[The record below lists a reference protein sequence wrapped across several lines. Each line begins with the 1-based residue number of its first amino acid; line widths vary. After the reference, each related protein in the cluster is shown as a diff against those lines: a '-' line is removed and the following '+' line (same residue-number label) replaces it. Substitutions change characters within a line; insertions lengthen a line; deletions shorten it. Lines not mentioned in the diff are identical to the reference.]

1 MVQVQHKLIKR
12 QKHHLITLE
21 NIGIILANNGNVF
34 LSAYRRSD
42 SDQNPNTINISD
54 KQIHQSIAKISNL
67 LRVLAVEG
75 LEISEL
81 VLKELIN
88 FVNDR
93 EIPINEILMSGELKE
108 ELLERVRE
116 RIPKRIEE
124 ISQSIKKNWVYLED
138 MDDIFLFNLL

>member
-1 MVQVQHKLIKR
+1 MIQVQHKLIKR

-21 NIGIILANNGNVF
+21 SIGIILANNGNIF

-42 SDQNPNTINISD
+42 PDQNPSTINIID
-54 KQIHQSIAKISNL
+54 KQIHKSVAKISNL

-81 VLKELIN
+81 VLKELIA

-93 EIPINEILMSGELKE
+93 EIATNDILVSGELKE
-108 ELLERVRE
+108 ELLERVR
-116 RIPKRIEE
+116 
-124 ISQSIKKNWVYLED
+124 
-138 MDDIFLFNLL
+138 

>member
-1 MVQVQHKLIKR
+1 M
-12 QKHHLITLE
+12 
-21 NIGIILANNGNVF
+21 ANNGNVY

-42 SDQNPNTINISD
+42 SDQNPNTVNVID
-54 KQIHQSIAKISNL
+54 KQTHQNIAKISNL
-67 LRVLAVEG
+67 LRVLAIEG

-81 VLKELIN
+81 VLKELIT

-93 EIPINEILMSGELKE
+93 EIPINEILVSGELKE

-124 ISQSIKKNWVYLED
+124 ISQSLKKN
-138 MDDIFLFNLL
+138 

>member
-21 NIGIILANNGNVF
+21 NIGIILANNGNVY

-42 SDQNPNTINISD
+42 LDQNPNTINVID
-54 KQIHQSIAKISNL
+54 KQTHQNIAKISNM
-67 LRVLAVEG
+67 LRVLAIEG

-81 VLKELIN
+81 VLKDLIT

-93 EIPINEILMSGELKE
+93 
-108 ELLERVRE
+108 
-116 RIPKRIEE
+116 
-124 ISQSIKKNWVYLED
+124 
-138 MDDIFLFNLL
+138 

>member
-1 MVQVQHKLIKR
+1 MIKIHSINQDKSYNVHTRTQKYGKLEPGLMIQVQHKLIKR

-21 NIGIILANNGNVF
+21 NIGIVLANNGNIF

-42 SDQNPNTINISD
+42 PDQNPSTINIID
-54 KQIHQSIAKISNL
+54 KQIHKSIAQISNL

-81 VLKELIN
+81 VLKELIA

-93 EIPINEILMSGELKE
+93 EIATNDILVSGELKE
-108 ELLERVRE
+108 ELLERVR
-116 RIPKRIEE
+116 
-124 ISQSIKKNWVYLED
+124 
-138 MDDIFLFNLL
+138 